1 MPSLQ
6 LKPSLLMFTGC
17 MAACGAPDSTTDAAE
32 TGLPAITGYLE
43 QAALG
48 EASGVALSHRDD
60 GLIWLI
66 NDNGNDAV
74 LFAARRDGTHV
85 AALPVAGATNID
97 WEDLASFELDGEPW
111 LLIAD
116 IGDNDSRH
124 ADRVLYAL
132 QEPELN
138 TDTPR
143 AQVAWTV
150 RYRYPGGARD
160 AEAMAVDA
168 DRGEVLVLSKRSL
181 PPELYSLP
189 LRPVAN
195 TEMLTAKLAATLD
208 TLPPPTDADLETSR
222 RTDPDIFV
230 WHWQPTAMDI
240 SPDGT
245 EIAILT
251 YRDAYVYSRTG
262 RESWQDVFAGTP
274 RPLGQPIIA
283 EAEAMCFV
291 SANQLLIT
299 AEGEHAA
306 IQTLSIAADR

>member
-6 LKPSLLMFTGC
+6 PKPSLLMLTGC
-17 MAACGAPDSTTDAAE
+17 IAACGAPEPPTDAAE
-32 TGLPAITGYLE
+32 TSLPAITGYLE
-43 QAALG
+43 QVALG
-48 EASGVALSHRDD
+48 EASGVAMSRRYPDV
-60 GLIWLI
+60 IWLI

-85 AALPVAGATNID
+85 AALPVEGATNVD

-111 LLIAD
+111 LMIGD

-132 QEPELN
+132 REPDL
-138 TDTPR
+138 DAGAPR

-168 DRGEVLVLSKRSL
+168 DRGEVLVLSKRDL

-189 LRPVAN
+189 LLPGAN
-195 TEMLTAKLAATLD
+195 TEMLTAKLAATLE
-208 TLPPPTDADLETSR
+208 TLPPPTAADLEKSR
-222 RTDPDIFV
+222 STDPDIFV

-245 EIAILT
+245 TMAILT
-251 YRDAYVYSRTG
+251 YADTYVYSRAG
-262 RESWQDVFAGTP
+262 QESWQDVFARMP
-274 RPLGQPIIA
+274 YALGQRVIA

-291 SANQLLIT
+291 DERQLLIT
-299 AEGEHAA
+299 AEGKHAA
-306 IQTLSIAADR
+306 IQTLSITADR